1 MYDPT
6 HRLADSQVLLRKS
19 VLEEQYHHLVNTI
32 AGTVLSPMQLRE
44 AYRQREMSLILYA
57 DIIAECAFRNLITKH

>member
-1 MYDPT
+1 MYDPIYK
-6 HRLADSQVLLRKS
+6 LSDSQVLLRKS

-32 AGTVLSPMQLRE
+32 VGTVLSPIQLQE
-44 AYRQREMSLILYA
+44 AHRQREMSLILYA